1 MNRQR
6 ISGEVIQ
13 IHISKNYNAI
23 AKFILLEATEDFK
36 TVYIIFENF
45 INIYIIDL
53 FINAS
58 ATEKEMPV
66 ALKDKITFDKICFIN
81 FDENDEDINHE

>member
-1 MNRQR
+1 MNRQK
-6 ISGEVIQ
+6 INGKVIQ
-13 IHISKNYNAI
+13 IHISKNYNVI
-23 AKFILLEATEDFK
+23 VKFISSEATEDFK

-58 ATEKEMPV
+58 ATEKEMPI

-81 FDENDEDINHE
+81 FDKNDEDIKP